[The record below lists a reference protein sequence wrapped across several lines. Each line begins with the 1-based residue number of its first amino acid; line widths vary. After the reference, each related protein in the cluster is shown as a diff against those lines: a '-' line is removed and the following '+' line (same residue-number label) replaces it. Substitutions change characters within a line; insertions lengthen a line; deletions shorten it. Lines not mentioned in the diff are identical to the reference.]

1 MTTCNSYGEEK
12 SSTKKECEK
21 RIQERFYLV
30 WDFMN
35 NLYHRRERPPMDK
48 AER

>member
-12 SSTKKECEK
+12 SS
-21 RIQERFYLV
+21 IV

-35 NLYHRRERPPMDK
+35 NLYHRRERLPMDK